1 MSKPSTQKAGPI
13 PASLKDGPLDVFKY
27 RWLFLGISLLF
38 LLPGLFFIGKNIMDP
53 EIQAPVRLGIDFR
66 GGTMLE
72 YGFSKPVV
80 QADVNNIRTV
90 FDQHAYTGTVIQIQE
105 PRVGI
110 NKQAVE
116 IGATSSPTA
125 PQPEATPVQPAPN
138 NQAKPVLPNAAKK
151 AELPSAQG
159 SQQTPAPASPVIG
172 QPAVAPVSS
181 GVANS
186 VVPPITR
193 SNAVVQ
199 TPLASNAANPPAMTA
214 TGENAKIVTIVSIR
228 SKQIQGQDELT
239 MRQELASRYGH
250 ITLLQKNSI
259 GPALA
264 KELLAN
270 GLLALLMAYILI
282 VGYLTIRFQFDF
294 AVCAM
299 AALIHDTVFLIGM
312 FAMFGALFH
321 TEVDSLFIT
330 AVLTV
335 VGFSVHDTIV
345 VFDRIRENNR
355 LYFTK
360 KVPFIKIV
368 NMSINQT
375 MARSINTSLTALLT
389 MLALY
394 LFGGETT
401 KDFVL
406 AIIIGIAAGTYS
418 SIFNASVLLA
428 MWRNR
433 GVTVQVSSTTP
444 ATA

>member
-1 MSKPSTQKAGPI
+1 MSKTQTVQPGAN
-13 PASLKDGPLDVFKY
+13 AANLKDGPLDVFKY
-27 RWLFLGISLLF
+27 RWLFLGISMLF
-38 LLPGLFFIGKNIMDP
+38 LIPGLFFIGKNMMNP

-66 GGTMLE
+66 GGTLLE
-72 YGFSKPVV
+72 YGFSRPVV
-80 QADVNNIRTV
+80 QSEVNNIRAV
-90 FDQHAYTGTVIQIQE
+90 FDEHGYTGSVIQIQE

-116 IGATSSPTA
+116 IGGASA
-125 PQPEATPVQPAPN
+125 PSKEEAPA
-138 NQAKPVLPNAAKK
+138 Q
-151 AELPSAQG
+151 PSAQG
-159 SQQTPAPASPVIG
+159 SQQTPAPASPV
-172 QPAVAPVSS
+172 
-181 GVANS
+181 
-186 VVPPITR
+186 T
-193 SNAVVQ
+193 SNAVANQ
-199 TPLASNAANPPAMTA
+199 AEASKNEAGKAQPVEVTKPAAPVTAANPPMQSATPKPEVSTPAAMSVNESTTPA
-214 TGENAKIVTIVSIR
+214 PENTKVATIVSIR
-228 SKQIQGQDELT
+228 SKQLQGQDEVT
-239 MRQELASRYGH
+239 IRKDLAARYGA

-264 KELLAN
+264 KELFTN
-270 GLLALLMAYILI
+270 SLLALLMAYLLI
-282 VGYLTIRFQFDF
+282 VGYLTFRFQFDF

-299 AALIHDTVFLIGM
+299 AALVHDTLFLIGM
-312 FAMFGALFH
+312 FAIFGALFH

-355 LYFTK
+355 IYFTK
-360 KVPFIKIV
+360 KVSFVKIV

-375 MARSINTSLTALLT
+375 LARSINTSLTALLT

-394 LFGGETT
+394 FFGGETT

-433 GVTVQVSSTTP
+433 SMPAPAITP

>member
-1 MSKPSTQKAGPI
+1 MSKP
-13 PASLKDGPLDVFKY
+13 ASAESHLAIKDGPLNVFKF

-38 LLPGLFFIGKNIMDP
+38 LVPGVYFIAANMADP

-66 GGTMLE
+66 GGTLLE
-72 YGFSKPVV
+72 YGFSKPVT
-80 QADVNNIRTV
+80 QPEVNNIREV
-90 FDQHAYTGTVIQIQE
+90 FDAHGYTGSVIQIQQ
-105 PRVGI
+105 PRLGI
-110 NKQAVE
+110 NKHAVE
-116 IGATSSPTA
+116 IGATQSAETPVNE
-125 PQPEATPVQPAPN
+125 QATPAATQEEPTKGAQPGESK
-138 NQAKPVLPNAAKK
+138 AKPDATKPEVAKTAAAKTETETVQ
-151 AELPSAQG
+151 AEADKSEAK
-159 SQQTPAPASPVIG
+159 
-172 QPAVAPVSS
+172 VA
-181 GVANS
+181 
-186 VVPPITR
+186 
-193 SNAVVQ
+193 
-199 TPLASNAANPPAMTA
+199 
-214 TGENAKIVTIVSIR
+214 TIVSIR
-228 SKQIQGQDELT
+228 SKQLQGQDDVIIRKEL
-239 MRQELASRYGH
+239 ESKYGH
-250 ITLLQKNSI
+250 ITVLQKNSI

-264 KELLAN
+264 KELLSN
-270 GLLALLMAYILI
+270 GLLALVMAYILI
-282 VGYLTIRFQFDF
+282 VGYLTLRFQFDF

-299 AALIHDTVFLIGM
+299 AALIHDTIFLIGM
-312 FAMFGALFH
+312 FAMFGKLFN

-360 KVPFIKIV
+360 KVPFVTIV
-368 NMSINQT
+368 NMSVNQT
-375 MARSINTSLTALLT
+375 MARSINTSMTALLT

-394 LFGGETT
+394 FFGGETT

-433 GVTVQVSSTTP
+433 STASPTKTVA

>member
-1 MSKPSTQKAGPI
+1 MSKTPPNAGPT
-13 PASLKDGPLDVFKY
+13 PSVLNDGPLDIFKF
-27 RWLFLGISLLF
+27 RWLFLGISILF
-38 LLPGLFFIGKNIMDP
+38 LLPGIFFIAKNIMDP

-66 GGTMLE
+66 GGTMME

-80 QADVNNIRTV
+80 QADVNNIRLI
-90 FDQHAYTGTVIQIQE
+90 FDKHGYTGSVIQIQE

-110 NKQAVE
+110 NKQAVQV
-116 IGATSSPTA
+116 GGSTTATTETA
-125 PQPEATPVQPAPN
+125 ATPPVAEKPN
-138 NQAKPVLPNAAKK
+138 NAMTALPTKAA
-151 AELPSAQG
+151 PSAQG
-159 SQQTPAPASPVIG
+159 SQQTPAPASPDAQSP
-172 QPAVAPVSS
+172 QPKTTAAPV
-181 GVANS
+181 AN
-186 VVPPITR
+186 PIAT
-193 SNAVVQ
+193 VQ
-199 TPLASNAANPPAMTA
+199 TAETGETAPVAASAENP
-214 TGENAKIVTIVSIR
+214 ENAKIATIVSIR
-228 SKQIQGQDELT
+228 SKQIQGQDELQ
-239 MRQELASRYGH
+239 MREEMAAKYGH

-264 KELLAN
+264 KELLTN

-294 AVCAM
+294 AMCAM
-299 AALIHDTVFLIGM
+299 AALVHDTVFLIGM

-360 KVPFIKIV
+360 KVPFVKIV

-394 LFGGETT
+394 IFGGETT

-433 GVTVQVSSTTP
+433 SVSAQASSSSNP
-444 ATA
+444 AMV